1 MTAVSA
7 PPIEK
12 WQDVVPYL
20 LAVDQGWHNLAT
32 GMPLELPAISDAVR
46 EAFRAAVAD
55 PSFTSRVT
63 RYHGVHGDPELRE
76 QLAGRYAERFSL
88 PVSGANVLI
97 TPGAQAA
104 FHYISELMADRGK
117 KVVLFG
123 PEYPGYLT
131 HRDVAYDMVPAEVVT
146 EGDDEF
152 RYVPPRG
159 ALSSDVGAVV
169 VSRPSNPA
177 GNVISDEALAELA
190 RECAEV
196 GALLV
201 VDNAYAPVVPGLAFR
216 ELGMPWA
223 DNVVLVQSFSKA
235 ALAGERLGFVIA
247 PEPLIELFGG
257 FQSQVATFP
266 PQLVQLA
273 VLILLRD
280 DRYLELCHRDL
291 RESYRQRHQ
300 LIREVLDARL
310 QVPFRL
316 HASDGGQFRWL
327 HLPELE
333 TSTSELFHEL
343 KDRGVLIAPSAP
355 FYLPHLHGEPHA
367 RRSVR
372 IGVTA
377 THTEIEQG
385 LGILA
390 EVVNAG
396 R

>member
-1 MTAVSA
+1 MTAVNTR
-7 PPIEK
+7 PIEK
-12 WQDVVPYL
+12 WADVVPYL
-20 LAVDQGWHNLAT
+20 LAVDEGWHNLAT
-32 GMPLELPAISDAVR
+32 GMPLELPEISGAVLD
-46 EAFRAAVAD
+46 AFRAAVED
-55 PSFTSRVT
+55 PSFTGRVT
-63 RYHGVHGDPELRE
+63 RYHGVRGDAELRE
-76 QLAGRYAERFSL
+76 RLAGLYAERFAL

-104 FHYISELMADRGK
+104 FHYVSELMARRGR

-131 HRDVAYDMVPAEVVT
+131 HRDVDYDMVPAEVVS

-159 ALSSDVGAVV
+159 ALGADVGAVV

-177 GNVISDEALAELA
+177 GNVISDAALEELA
-190 RECAEV
+190 RECAEI

-216 ELGMPWA
+216 DMTMPWA

-247 PEPLIELFGG
+247 PEPLIEIFGG
-257 FQSQVATFP
+257 FQAQVATFP

-280 DRYLELCHRDL
+280 DRYLTLCRRELRD
-291 RESYRQRHQ
+291 SYRWRHR
-300 LIREVLDARL
+300 LVREVLDERL
-310 QVPFRL
+310 RVPFRL

-327 HLPELE
+327 HLPEL
-333 TSTSELFHEL
+333 TRPTSELFHEL

-355 FYLPHLHGEPHA
+355 FYLPHLHGTSHA

-377 THTEIEQG
+377 APAEIEQG
-385 LGILA
+385 LTILA